1 VAQFV
6 LTARPRFKSLSVGAT
21 LNVGIAMTALMLV
34 AGCSSSKMDR
44 ATAASVSNQSG
55 KDTLSQGNYKVGK
68 PYQIDDVW
76 YYPAE
81 DWDYDE
87 TGIASWYGPGFHG
100 KSTANGESYNQNDL
114 TAAHRTLPLP
124 SIVEVTNLENGRSI
138 RVRVNDRGPYAR
150 GRIIDLSKRGADLLG
165 VSGPGTAK
173 VRVRLVPDESQ
184 RIKEAALRGEKYNVV
199 QVASA
204 SPTPMSN
211 PKTSDVV
218 SQSNIPPASASPGV
232 TIKPTQQTDI
242 FVQAGAFSQEAN
254 AQKVRNQIAELGPV
268 NISPVDVAGQRLWRV
283 RVGPLP
289 DVPTAD
295 EVMARAIVMG
305 HAQARIVVE

>member
-1 VAQFV
+1 
-6 LTARPRFKSLSVGAT
+6 
-21 LNVGIAMTALMLV
+21 
-34 AGCSSSKMDR
+34 
-44 ATAASVSNQSG
+44 
-55 KDTLSQGNYKVGK
+55 
-68 PYQIDDVW
+68 
-76 YYPAE
+76 
-81 DWDYDE
+81 
-87 TGIASWYGPGFHG
+87 
-100 KSTANGESYNQNDL
+100 
-114 TAAHRTLPLP
+114 
-124 SIVEVTNLENGRSI
+124 
-138 RVRVNDRGPYAR
+138 
-150 GRIIDLSKRGADLLG
+150 
-165 VSGPGTAK
+165 
-173 VRVRLVPDESQ
+173 
-184 RIKEAALRGEKYNVV
+184 
-199 QVASA
+199 
-204 SPTPMSN
+204 MSN

>member
-1 VAQFV
+1 MAQFV
-6 LTARPRFKSLSVGAT
+6 LPAELRSKGGSVIGM
-21 LNVGIAMTALMLV
+21 LNLGVAMTALMLA
-34 AGCSSSKMDR
+34 AGCSSSKIDR
-44 ATAASVSNQSG
+44 ATAPSIPNQSSS
-55 KDTLSQGNYKVGK
+55 DTVSGGTYKVGK
-68 PYQIDDVW
+68 PYEIDNVW

-81 DWDYDE
+81 DWDYNE

-100 KSTANGESYNQNDL
+100 KNTANGEKYNQNDL
-114 TAAHRTLPLP
+114 TAAHRTLPMP
-124 SIVEVTNLENGRSI
+124 SIVEVTNLENGRSV

-173 VRVRLVPDESQ
+173 VRVRLVADESQ
-184 RIKEAALRGEKYNVV
+184 RIKEAALRGEKYDVV

-204 SPTPMSN
+204 E
-211 PKTSDVV
+211 KTSLPNLKAVEAV
-218 SQSNIPPASASPGV
+218 RQGAA
-232 TIKPTQQTDI
+232 QLTDI

-254 AQKVRNQIAELGPV
+254 AQKVRTQIAELGPTTV
-268 NISPVDVAGQRLWRV
+268 TPVDVAGQRLWRV
-283 RVGPLP
+283 RVGPLR